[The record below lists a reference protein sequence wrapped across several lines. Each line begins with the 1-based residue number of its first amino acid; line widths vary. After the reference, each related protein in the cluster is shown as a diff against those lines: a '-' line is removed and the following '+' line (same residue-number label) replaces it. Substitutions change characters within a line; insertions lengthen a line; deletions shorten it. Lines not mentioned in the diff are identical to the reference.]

1 MSDHGM
7 NDFSD
12 SPGHQ
17 DTWSADFGQGA
28 LSTLDQQGFGQ
39 QGFKLNGPLKA
50 GYEAYKN
57 KDTLKAGGTLL
68 KNDLQSINWNGV
80 GSSMSQFKGKL
91 AANKDGY
98 TQLTAAAGKVVGIDP
113 VAWLAGTIVSFLIET
128 FQPLEDLLGLVTG
141 NETRMQE
148 SGRMWQEVGNS
159 MPPIADY
166 MNTTVEGEL
175 SSWLGDDGDVA
186 RTRVMELGLMMDAM
200 GFLALGMQQVLNMM
214 AGVARALRE
223 QVEKLIAKGVA
234 WIIKTIVP
242 QVAAATATF
251 GAMLPLCIAMT
262 VAQIAGLVLDAIQA
276 INAAV
281 QFVQNLGQTLDL
293 VWDIFNV
300 FLPFLEKMINV
311 PKIQVG

>member
-28 LSTLDQQGFGQ
+28 LSTLDQQGWGQ
-39 QGFKLNGPLKA
+39 TGFKANSPLKA
-50 GYEAYKN
+50 GINAYRN
-57 KDTLKAGGTLL
+57 REGLSNGVNLL
-68 KNDLQSINWNGV
+68 KTDLQSINWNGV
-80 GSSMSQFKGKL
+80 SGSLDQFKGKL
-91 AANKDGY
+91 SANRDGY
-98 TQLTAAAGKVVGIDP
+98 TQFAASAGKVVGIDP
-113 VAWLAGTIVSFLIET
+113 VKWLAGTIVSFLIET

-148 SGRMWQEVGNS
+148 SGQMWQEVGNS

-175 SSWLGDDGDVA
+175 ASWQGDDGEVA
-186 RTRVMELGLMMDAM
+186 RTRVMELGLMVDAM
-200 GFLALGMQQVLNMM
+200 GYLALGMQQVLNMM
-214 AGVARALRE
+214 AGVARFLRE
-223 QVEKLIAKGVA
+223 KVESLIAKGVA

-242 QVAAATATF
+242 QVAASAATF

-262 VAQIAGLVLDAIQA
+262 VAQIAGLVMDAIQA

-281 QFVQNLGQTLDL
+281 QFVQNMGQTLDL

-300 FLPFLEKMINV
+300 FLPFIEKMINV
-311 PKIQVG
+311 PKMG

>member
-7 NDFSD
+7 NDFSN

-17 DTWSADFGQGA
+17 DTWSADVGQGA

-39 QGFKLNGPLKA
+39 TGFKLNSPFKA
-50 GYEAYKN
+50 GLNAYKN
-57 KDTLKAGGTLL
+57 RETLKNGANLVKT
-68 KNDLQSINWNGV
+68 DLQSINWNGV
-80 GSSMSQFKGKL
+80 SGSLDQFKGKL
-91 AANKDGY
+91 SANRDGY
-98 TQLTAAAGKVVGIDP
+98 TQLATAAGKVVGIDP
-113 VAWLAGTIVSFLIET
+113 VKWLAGTLVSFLIET

-148 SGRMWQEVGNS
+148 SGQMWQEVGNA
-159 MPPIADY
+159 MPPISEY
-166 MNTTVEGEL
+166 MNSTVEGEL
-175 SSWLGDDGDVA
+175 ASWMGDDGDVA

-214 AGVARALRE
+214 AGVARFLRE
-223 QVEKLIAKGVA
+223 KVESLIASGVA

-311 PKIQVG
+311 PKFG

>member
-39 QGFKLNGPLKA
+39 QGFKLNSPLKA
-50 GYEAYKN
+50 GYQAYKN

-68 KNDLQSINWNGV
+68 KNDLQSIDWNG
-80 GSSMSQFKGKL
+80 
-91 AANKDGY
+91 
-98 TQLTAAAGKVVGIDP
+98 
-113 VAWLAGTIVSFLIET
+113 
-128 FQPLEDLLGLVTG
+128 
-141 NETRMQE
+141 
-148 SGRMWQEVGNS
+148 VGNS
-159 MPPIADY
+159 MPPIADC
-166 MNTTVEGEL
+166 MNSTVEGEL
-175 SSWLGDDGDVA
+175 ASRLGDDGDVA

-214 AGVARALRE
+214 AGVARSLRE
-223 QVEKLIAKGVA
+223 QVEKLIAKGVS

-242 QVAAATATF
+242 QVVASTATF
-251 GAMLPLCIAMT
+251 GAMIPLCIAMT
-262 VAQIAGLVLDAIQA
+262 VAQIAGLVLGAIQA

-281 QFVQNLGQTLDL
+281 QFVQNLGETPDL
-293 VWDIFNV
+293 VRDIFNV